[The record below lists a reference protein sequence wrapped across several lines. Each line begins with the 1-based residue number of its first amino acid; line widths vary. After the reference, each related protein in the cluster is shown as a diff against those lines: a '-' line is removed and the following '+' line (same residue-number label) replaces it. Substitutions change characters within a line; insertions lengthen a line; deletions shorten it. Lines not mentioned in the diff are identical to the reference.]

1 MRSNAYTLIFTS
13 IVTIVLG
20 FLLSIAVT
28 IMKDQQDL
36 NIEIDI
42 KKNILRSLDFAPSE
56 ENPWTPERVQAIFEE
71 YISSLVIN
79 AKGETIEGKKP
90 EDINPDVD
98 GDFHPIYIKTMV
110 GKIDGYAIPISGKGL
125 WSTLYGYFAVESDGM
140 TVKGITFY
148 KHGETAGL
156 GGEVEKPWFRNNYKG
171 KKFVDNDGNLVGIQI
186 MKGGVDDTSPEAY
199 HQVDGIS
206 GATMTSKGLNKFL
219 MNDLKTYES
228 FFHRIRASKGI

>member
-20 FLLSIAVT
+20 FLLSMAVT
-28 IMKDQQDL
+28 ILKEQQDL

-42 KKNILRSLDFAPSE
+42 KKNILRSLDFTPSE

-79 AKGETIEGKKP
+79 AKGESIEGKKP

-98 GDFHPIYIKTMV
+98 GDFHPIYIKTMD
-110 GKIDGYAIPISGKGL
+110 GKIDGYTIPISGKGL

-148 KHGETAGL
+148 NHGETAGL
-156 GGEVEKPWFRNNYKG
+156 GGEVDKPWFQNNFKG
-171 KKFVDNDGNLVGIQI
+171 KKFVDNDGNLVGIQT

-206 GATMTSKGLNKFL
+206 GATMTGKGLNIFL
-219 MNDLKTYES
+219 MNDLRTYES
-228 FFHRIRASKGI
+228 FFHRIRERKGK

>member
-13 IVTIVLG
+13 TVTIVLG
-20 FLLSIAVT
+20 FLLSMAVT
-28 IMKDQQDL
+28 ILKDQQDL
-36 NIEIDI
+36 NIQIDI
-42 KKNILRSLDFAPSE
+42 KKNILRSLDFAPSK

-186 MKGGVDDTSPEAY
+186 IKGGVDDTSPDAY

-219 MNDLKTYES
+219 INKCEADKVNGFS
-228 FFHRIRASKGI
+228 

>member
-1 MRSNAYTLIFTS
+1 MKKFFLLLFTIISISSISQNYISPFNFPLLLSGTFGELRSNHFHT
-13 IVTIVLG
+13 G
-20 FLLSIAVT
+20 
-28 IMKDQQDL
+28 
-36 NIEIDI
+36 IDI
-42 KKNILRSLDFAPSE
+42 KTES
-56 ENPWTPERVQAIFEE
+56 
-71 YISSLVIN
+71 
-79 AKGETIEGKKP
+79 IEGKKP

-98 GDFHPIYIKTMV
+98 GDFHPIYIKTMG

-156 GGEVEKPWFRNNYKG
+156 GGEVDKPWFQNNFKG

-206 GATMTSKGLNKFL
+206 GATMTSKGLNNFL

-228 FFHRIRASKGI
+228 FFHRIRTSKGI